1 MQELPPFIP
10 RVNGQA
16 MTAAERQRRC
26 REGGKGRHRGRYITK
41 AQLQQMLAERAAAA
55 ATAAAAPATAGPAAA
70 AAPAAPAAIAAPASP
85 GDIAPRP
92 ALAPVHPRF
101 LHWLLAAGH

>member
-10 RVNGQA
+10 RVKGQA

-26 REGGKGRHRGRYITK
+26 RERGKGRHRGRYITK

-55 ATAAAAPATAGPAAA
+55 GPAA
-70 AAPAAPAAIAAPASP
+70 PAAPASP

-92 ALAPVHPRF
+92 APAPVHPRF
-101 LHWLLAAGH
+101 LRWLLSAGH